1 MVVDALMVDAGHQNQ
16 TLLSHCQEIE
26 RFTHFGLPRRIQRI
40 LMFGLGLSA
49 FIPRL
54 VGAVVRPLARHE
66 QVVIDSARLQ
76 SATGRNPGI
85 FGAIGVLSRHRTRGV
100 ISPRGASGGSRVSF
114 FRYLKRPDMRNRR
127 VYLSAGATAV
137 SRRRCSSPAQRSVR
151 ITSATSSAAPSL
163 PSSGKESPSRTTTS
177 FADGT
182 TTTYWPLC
190 PVAAY
195 ASVGTPGHMRRDR
208 SSGAPALSHQ
218 WAPY

>member
-1 MVVDALMVDAGHQNQ
+1 MRTALCVKFPDHQGKYRE
-16 TLLSHCQEIE
+16 LSRFRPPWGPNWDQISLVFSRVFDEIPYSTE
-26 RFTHFGLPRRIQRI
+26 QGII
-40 LMFGLGLSA
+40 LE
-49 FIPRL
+49 
-54 VGAVVRPLARHE
+54 E
-66 QVVIDSARLQ
+66 Q
-76 SATGRNPGI
+76 GI
-85 FGAIGVLSRHRTRGV
+85 FRCNRDFSGRSREIHLAGGAARNSCVFGVDGVLKE
-100 ISPRGASGGSRVSF
+100 ASGGSRVS

-137 SRRRCSSPAQRSVR
+137 SRRRCSSPAQRSAR
-151 ITSATSSAAPSL
+151 IPSATSSATPSL
-163 PSSGKESPSRTTTS
+163 PSSGKESRSRTTTS

-218 WAPY
+218 KAPY